1 MNIKLNIKSMIKY
14 ELLTKKSYNNIDY
27 GDVDDVMNL
36 LYCIVISNN
45 DIIMLYEEFYDIMK
59 NGDKLSQE
67 ISDKFSKLLSY
78 TNQFIIKE
86 NDDKENENKENNKK
100 ENKNKEIVYIKDIA
114 SYLVVYLKMD
124 VNYVMNDLTIE
135 ELHLYIDAY
144 NKKRKEELEEERL
157 FAYLTML
164 PHIDAKKFDN
174 PQKIYP
180 FFWELEEENEEIK
193 KTDEEIKNNF
203 DEIMKNSKEL
213 IDRINN
219 TNNKIQ

>member
-27 GDVDDVMNL
+27 NDVDDVMNL
-36 LYCIVISNN
+36 LYCIVVSNN

-59 NGDKLSQE
+59 NGDKLSKE
-67 ISDKFSKLLSY
+67 ITDKFLKLLSY
-78 TNQFIIKE
+78 TNQFVTNVNEIKDNKNE
-86 NDDKENENKENNKK
+86 ENKE
-100 ENKNKEIVYIKDIA
+100 IIYIKDIA

-124 VNYVMNDLTIE
+124 VNYVMNELKIE

-164 PHIDAKKFDN
+164 PHIDTKKFDS
-174 PQKIYP
+174 PKKIYP
-180 FFWELEEENEEIK
+180 FFWELEEESEEIK

-203 DEIMKNSKEL
+203 NEIMKNSKEL

>member
-27 GDVDDVMNL
+27 NDVDDVMNL
-36 LYCIVISNN
+36 LYCIVVSNN

-59 NGDKLSQE
+59 NGNKLSKE
-67 ISDKFSKLLSY
+67 ISEKFLKLLSY
-78 TNQFIIKE
+78 TNQFVANE
-86 NDDKENENKENNKK
+86 NEIKENENKEDKK
-100 ENKNKEIVYIKDIA
+100 NENKEIVYIKDIA

-124 VNYVMNDLTIE
+124 VNYVMNELGIE

-164 PHIDAKKFDN
+164 PHIDTKKFDS
-174 PQKIYP
+174 PKKIYP